1 MEVTDNIIQQNNL
14 QQEWPDAAGHPQP
27 TGPGGPGEGGILV
40 VPPLDSE
47 TSMDRP
53 SMDGPGMSGGGSEIE
68 IEW

>member
-1 MEVTDNIIQQNNL
+1 METDTIIQQNQL
-14 QQEWPDAAGHPQP
+14 QQQEWPDMDPTGP
-27 TGPGGPGEGGILV
+27 TGPGGPGEGGILA

-47 TSMDRP
+47 TTMDRP

>member
-1 MEVTDNIIQQNNL
+1 METDSITQQNQ
-14 QQEWPDAAGHPQP
+14 QQEWPEEGGHPQP
-27 TGPGGPGEGGILV
+27 TGPGTPGEGGILT

>member
-1 MEVTDNIIQQNNL
+1 METDSITQQNQL
-14 QQEWPDAAGHPQP
+14 QQQEWPEVDHPGP
-27 TGPGGPGEGGILV
+27 TGPGTPGEGGILV

-47 TSMDRP
+47 TTMDRP

>member
-1 MEVTDNIIQQNNL
+1 METDSIAQQN
-14 QQEWPDAAGHPQP
+14 QQEWPEEAGHPQP
-27 TGPGGPGEGGILV
+27 TGPTGPGEGGILN

-47 TSMDRP
+47 TTMDRP

>member
-1 MEVTDNIIQQNNL
+1 METDTITQQNNL
-14 QQEWPDAAGHPQP
+14 QNQEWPDMNHPGP

-40 VPPLDSE
+40 VPPLDSV
-47 TSMDRP
+47 TTMDRP

>member
-1 MEVTDNIIQQNNL
+1 METDTITQQNQ
-14 QQEWPDAAGHPQP
+14 QQEWPDIDRHGP

-47 TSMDRP
+47 TTMDRP

-68 IEW
+68 IEM